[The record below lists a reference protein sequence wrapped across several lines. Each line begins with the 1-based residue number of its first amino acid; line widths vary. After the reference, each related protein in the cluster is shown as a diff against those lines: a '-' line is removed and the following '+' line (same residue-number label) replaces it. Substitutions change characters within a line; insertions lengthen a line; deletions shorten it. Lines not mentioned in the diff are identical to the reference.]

1 MMSSSYTYGIQINF
15 DNKKLINRLNSLSKK
30 GDSKS
35 MESLMENEFKIASR
49 KVMRN
54 IKQITPVDTGA
65 LKKSIRTYNGQ
76 YAVRKLLNSST
87 RKQNNLISKSDTGL
101 IYVVNTGL
109 RYSYYVEVGARG
121 RKPALYFKNGAYSE
135 IDKLESRLKTT
146 FEEALL
152 ELTKVR

>member
-1 MMSSSYTYGIQINF
+1 MMSNSHTYGISVNF
-15 DNKKLINRLNSLSKK
+15 DNQKLINKLDSLTQK
-30 GDSKS
+30 GKPKS

-76 YAVRKLLNSST
+76 YAMRKLLNTST
-87 RKQNNLISKSDTGL
+87 KKQNSLVAKSDTDL
-101 IYVVNTGL
+101 VYVVNTGL

-135 IDKLESRLKTT
+135 MDKLQSRLKTT
-146 FEEALL
+146 FEVSLL

>member
-1 MMSSSYTYGIQINF
+1 MMSNSYTYGISVNF
-15 DNKKLINRLNSLSKK
+15 DNQRLINRINSLSKK
-30 GDSKS
+30 GNSKS
-35 MESLMENEFKIASR
+35 IESLMENEFKIASR

-76 YAVRKLLNSST
+76 YAMRKLLNSST
-87 RKQNNLISKSDTGL
+87 RKQNSLISKSDTDL
-101 IYVVNTGL
+101 VYVVNTGL
-109 RYSYYVEVGARG
+109 HYSYYVEVGARG

-135 IDKLESRLKTT
+135 MDKLESRLKTT
-146 FEEALL
+146 FEVSLL